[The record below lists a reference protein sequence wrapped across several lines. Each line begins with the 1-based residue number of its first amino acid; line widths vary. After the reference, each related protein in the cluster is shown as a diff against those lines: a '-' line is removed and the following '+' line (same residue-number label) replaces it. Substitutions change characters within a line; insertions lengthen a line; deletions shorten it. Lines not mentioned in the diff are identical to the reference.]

1 MKMNQNM
8 MLLKGFQIVLFH
20 PMESKIF
27 LHQPT
32 IQGTDCE
39 MHVTKREEL
48 IVCTQC
54 KLVLNSKSW
63 DTEKSTI
70 IMKQKTQISDM
81 GTIAL
86 K

>member
-1 MKMNQNM
+1 
-8 MLLKGFQIVLFH
+8 
-20 PMESKIF
+20 
-27 LHQPT
+27 
-32 IQGTDCE
+32 
-39 MHVTKREEL
+39 MHVTKREDL

-70 IMKQKTQISDM
+70 IVKQKTQISDM